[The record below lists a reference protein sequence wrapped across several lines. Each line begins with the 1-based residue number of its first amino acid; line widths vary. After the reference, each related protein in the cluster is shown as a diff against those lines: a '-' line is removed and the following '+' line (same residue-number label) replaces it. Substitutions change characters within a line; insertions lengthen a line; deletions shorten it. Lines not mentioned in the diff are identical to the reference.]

1 MSPPRVG
8 HLSRRGFLGASALS
22 LFALPFLRGRALGAT
37 GAPPVR
43 LVIMTAMNGLVDS
56 TREARFQCTGNDT
69 SLTLAPQFA
78 SLEPLK
84 SKVVAFSGLNNMTL
98 ASSGFAS
105 AGHDPAIMS
114 LLTAVGA
121 PFGTQSV
128 DQFIA
133 SQLST
138 GAPFRNLSVRLCASA
153 KSGFHAPGGAWLPGE
168 QSPQNLLDNT
178 FARLAAPVDA
188 GSPVD
193 LAAVRTRNVLDF
205 VRSQNAALR
214 TQLCGR
220 ERESLDAYLDAVER
234 ARGATADAG
243 TGVSPPAS
251 ACRKPGLSFGYDTQ
265 APANMVKVRD
275 AQVET
280 IAMALACQL
289 TPVVSYCLRPD
300 GDAEYYPFLA
310 GVDPGAIFHDYAHGT
325 SQAKSDIN
333 GFIVGSF
340 CKLVSRLNE
349 IPEGAGTL
357 LDNTVV
363 MLVSDQRNGGEFSH
377 DTANLPVVLA
387 GGAGGKL
394 KGGRMLAYQGESFHK
409 LLTSLCRLVGV
420 NVTSFG
426 DASLSAGGLARL

>member
-1 MSPPRVG
+1 MTFARVG
-8 HLSRRGFLGASALS
+8 HFSRRGFLRTSALS
-22 LFALPFLRGRALGAT
+22 LFALPFLRGRALGASGT
-37 GAPPVR
+37 PVR
-43 LVIMTAMNGLVDS
+43 LVIMTALNGLVDS
-56 TREARFQCTGNDT
+56 TREAQFQCTGNDT
-69 SLTLAPQFA
+69 SLTLSPQLA

-121 PFGTQSV
+121 PFGAASV

-138 GAPFRNLSVRLCASA
+138 GAPFRNLSVRLIDFP
-153 KSGFHAPGGAWLPGE
+153 KSGFHGQGGVWLPGE
-168 QSPQNLLDNT
+168 QSPQNLLDTT
-178 FARLAAPVDA
+178 FARLAGPVDA
-188 GSPVD
+188 GTVD
-193 LAAVRTRNVLDF
+193 LSKARTRNVLDY

-214 TQLCGR
+214 AELCGQ
-220 ERESLDAYLDAVER
+220 ERVSLDAYVDAVER
-234 ARGATADAG
+234 ARSATADAG
-243 TGVSPPAS
+243 VAAPPAS
-251 ACRKPGLSFGYDTQ
+251 ACRKPSPGLGYDVK

-300 GDAEYYPFLA
+300 GVADYYPFLP
-310 GVDPGAIFHDYAHGT
+310 GVDGGTIFHDYAHGT
-325 SQAKSDIN
+325 SAQKADIN
-333 GFIVGSF
+333 GFVVSCF
-340 CKLVSRLNE
+340 CKLVTRLDE
-349 IPEGAGTL
+349 IPDGAGTL

-363 MLVSDQRNGGEFSH
+363 MLVSDQRYGGEFARH

-387 GGAGGKL
+387 GGAGGML

-409 LLTSLCRLVGV
+409 LLTSVCRLVGV
-420 NVTSFG
+420 NVSAFG
-426 DASLSAGGLARL
+426 DASVSAGGLPRL